1 MIDESHDILKV
12 AIFSLPCSI
21 FWKDQLG
28 FWGKQKICDDSRD
41 NC

>member
-1 MIDESHDILKV
+1 MVDKSLDILKV
-12 AIFSLPCSI
+12 GIVGILYSI